1 MVLQELSSRQS
12 HVGAQPALGRFEITA
27 AQVIEER
34 ADLSLSCLCLPFVDG
49 EMLGGGRRRRRADL
63 DRERSSIRV
72 DSDLYAPGLCG
83 RSPHTTATRSEE
95 HTSELQSL
103 LRISYAVFSLKKKN
117 NQT

>member
-83 RSPHTTATRSEE
+83 RSPQTHGTTRPTRSC
-95 HTSELQSL
+95 SL
-103 LRISYAVFSLKKKN
+103 PSNRLKPSAF
-117 NQT
+117 TWRR